1 MKNWCAEA
9 VKGSKN
15 KIKYFML
22 NTIEE
27 GEAVEGGKRGVI

>member
-9 VKGSKN
+9 VKGSEN

-22 NTIEE
+22 NTIEK
-27 GEAVEGGKRGVI
+27 GEAEEADKRGVI

>member
-9 VKGSKN
+9 VKGSEN
-15 KIKYFML
+15 KIEYFML

-27 GEAVEGGKRGVI
+27 WKAEEGG